1 MREEK
6 DNFRGQTDI
15 LPEFFFGARRLRR
28 NERVMACERIKSLEV
43 STKMSFLSPSVFAF
57 ETKRDR
63 VLASSSYHAGG
74 VDQISSYEMHVGLPF
89 VVVLHNIGKLDSS
102 R

>member
-6 DNFRGQTDI
+6 ENFRGQTDI

-28 NERVMACERIKSLEV
+28 NERVMACERNKSLEV

-63 VLASSSYHAGG
+63 VLASSSLPADG
-74 VDQISSYEMHVGLPF
+74 VDRSNFAVRNERRVA
-89 VVVLHNIGKLDSS
+89 IGS
-102 R
+102 RPTQYWKAG